1 MMPKGDR
8 FKLKAD
14 PEDGTTPIANLLLEA
29 VAMAKISGLQKGAIL
44 YLWRRTYGWADGDK
58 RVKERKIALSEWLHA
73 LDSTKARVS
82 SALSDLEG
90 KNIIKR
96 RTTDQWG
103 GYYYSINTNVAS
115 WNSDC
120 INLAR
125 LSEMI
130 TVTDFGTVTQSG
142 TVTQND
148 NSPPKRQQLLE
159 ATTPSPTP
167 KKRGLPK
174 TATVT
179 QNVTE
184 QLPKTEPPT
193 LYKERVKKEIK
204 KGYGDIKNV
213 FLSKVEY
220 DKLIDLFGEE
230 GVRYRIESLSLYIG
244 SKGDKYRS
252 HYLTILNWERMKKER
267 ADGTHRQNARKVRTH
282 DKYTHPDEN
291 REEVG

>member
-1 MMPKGDR
+1 MPKGDR

-82 SALSDLEG
+82 TALSDLEG

-103 GYYYSINTNVAS
+103 GYYYSLNTNVAS

-120 INLAR
+120 INLTR

-130 TVTDFGTVTQSG
+130 TVADFGTVTQNG
-142 TVTQND
+142 TVTEKG
-148 NSPPKRQQLLE
+148 NSSRKRQQLLE
-159 ATTPSPTP
+159 ATAPSPSP
-167 KKRGLPK
+167 KKGGLPK

-179 QNVTE
+179 QKRTE

-193 LYKERVKKEIK
+193 LYKERIKKEIK
-204 KGYGDIKNV
+204 KGHGEIKNV
-213 FLSKVEY
+213 FLSKTEL
-220 DKLIDLFGEE
+220 DKLTELFGEE
-230 GVRYRIESLSLYIG
+230 GAKSRIESLSLYIG
-244 SKGDKYRS
+244 SKGTKYKS
-252 HYLTILNWERMKKER
+252 HYLTILNWERMNKER
-267 ADGTHRQNARKVRTH
+267 ADETDRRSTSRSLARK
-282 DKYTHPDEN
+282 YTKP
-291 REEVG
+291 EEL